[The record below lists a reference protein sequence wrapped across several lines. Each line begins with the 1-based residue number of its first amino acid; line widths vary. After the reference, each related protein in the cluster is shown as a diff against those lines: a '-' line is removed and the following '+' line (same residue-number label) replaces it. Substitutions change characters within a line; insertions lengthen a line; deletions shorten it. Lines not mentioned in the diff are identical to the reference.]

1 MPATPTWNLYKHLNS
16 IADFI
21 KEGSTGKNRVFVHC
35 GSGNGKATAALLAY
49 YVRHENMNLR
59 EALSLIRIKNPASNP
74 QERKPTDFV
83 L

>member
-21 KEGSTGKNRVFVHC
+21 KEGSTGKNRVCVHC
-35 GSGNGKATAALLAY
+35 GSGNGKGTAALLAY

-59 EALSLIRIKNPASNP
+59 EALSLIRVKNPASNP
-74 QERKPTDFV
+74 QERK
-83 L
+83 LAH